1 MEPPSP
7 QSSAASLAWKAF
19 PVTLCARS
27 LQEGAIMKLEL
38 EGKHVFIAGASRGI
52 GFGMARAFAG
62 EGAKVTLAARGEKSL
77 DEARQKLLAEGVK
90 AENLFT
96 VAGDMTAS
104 DVVSAALDAAEA
116 SLGPLHCAVANVG
129 LSKAPLGFDVTDE
142 DWDADMKQNFFG
154 SVWLAREAA
163 RRILKR
169 PAETRQHA
177 SLILISSIAG
187 VDAMGT
193 SLTYA
198 ASKAGINH
206 FTRQLAKFVGKEGL
220 RVNAIAPG
228 NILFEGGVWDKNT
241 KERPE
246 AWDRWIKREVALRR
260 FGTVE
265 EIADAA
271 LFLASPRASFITGE
285 VLVVDGGQLR

>member
-1 MEPPSP
+1 MN
-7 QSSAASLAWKAF
+7 
-19 PVTLCARS
+19 
-27 LQEGAIMKLEL
+27 LEL
-38 EGKHVFIAGASRGI
+38 TGKHIFIAGASRGI
-52 GFGMARAFAG
+52 GFGMARTFAA
-62 EGAKVTLAARGEKSL
+62 EGAKVGMAARGEKSL
-77 DEARQKLLAEGVK
+77 DEAHEALIAEGVK
-90 AENLFT
+90 PENLFT

-104 DVVSAALDAAEA
+104 AEIAAALDAAEEK
-116 SLGPLHCAVANVG
+116 LGPLHCAIANVG
-129 LSKAPLGFDVTDE
+129 LSRAPLGFDVSDE
-142 DWDADMKQNFFG
+142 DWDADMKQNLFG

-169 PAETRQHA
+169 PREEREHA

-206 FTRQLAKFVGKEGL
+206 FTRQLAKFTGKEGL

-228 NILFEGGVWDKNT
+228 NILFEGGVWDRNT

-246 AWDRWIKREVALRR
+246 AWERWIKREVALRR

-271 LFLASPRASFITGE
+271 AFLASPRASFITGE
-285 VLVVDGGQLR
+285 VLVVDGGQVR

>member
-1 MEPPSP
+1 
-7 QSSAASLAWKAF
+7 
-19 PVTLCARS
+19 
-27 LQEGAIMKLEL
+27 MKLEL

-52 GFGMARAFAG
+52 GFGMARAFAA
-62 EGAKVTLAARGEKSL
+62 EGARVALAARGEASL
-77 DEARQKLLAEGVK
+77 DEAHKALIAEGVK
-90 AENLFT
+90 PENLFT

-104 DVVSAALDAAEA
+104 AEIAAALDAAEA
-116 SLGPLHCAVANVG
+116 ALGPLHCAVANVG
-129 LSKAPLGFDVTDE
+129 LSRAPLGFDVSDE
-142 DWDADMKQNFFG
+142 DWDADMKQNLFG
-154 SVWLAREAA
+154 SVYLAREAA

-169 PAETRQHA
+169 PREAREHA

-187 VDAMGT
+187 VEALGT

-206 FTRQLAKFVGKEGL
+206 LTRQLAKFTGKEGL

-265 EIADAA
+265 EIADAT

-285 VLVVDGGQLR
+285 VLVVDGGQVR